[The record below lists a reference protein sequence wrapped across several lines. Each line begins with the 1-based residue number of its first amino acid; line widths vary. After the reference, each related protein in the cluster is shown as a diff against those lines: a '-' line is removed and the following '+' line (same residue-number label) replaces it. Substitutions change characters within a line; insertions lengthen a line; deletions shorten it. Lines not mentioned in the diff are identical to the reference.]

1 MKKIILLCSLFTF
14 LACENAEK
22 KENPIP
28 EAETTTETSETAVE
42 EEKEELPIL
51 VGIKERDDLTA
62 EPYLSAWFGDTYQTY
77 NVDEALVKKVAPL
90 LEGVQIKL
98 FMGTWCEDSQREVP
112 QFFKILDKVLFNE
125 VKGLTLITVTRDK
138 DTPDHLEEGL
148 DITNVPTI
156 IFYKDGKE
164 LNRIVESPV
173 VSLEDD
179 MLRILSGKTYK
190 HTYAE

>member
-1 MKKIILLCSLFTF
+1 MKKIILLCGLFAF
-14 LACENAEK
+14 LACKNAEK
-22 KENPIP
+22 KENTIP
-28 EAETTTETSETAVE
+28 ETETTAKTTETETE

-51 VGIKERDDLTA
+51 VGVKERKDLTS
-62 EPYLSAWFGDTYQTY
+62 EPYLTAWFGDTYQGYIVNKETI
-77 NVDEALVKKVAPL
+77 KQVAPL
-90 LEGVQIKL
+90 LKDVQIKL

-112 QFFKILDKVLFNE
+112 QFFKILDEALFNE

-138 DTPDHLEEGL
+138 DTPDGLEEGL

-179 MLRILSGKTYK
+179 MLSILSGKTYK